1 MLHVKCEP
9 CFFEVGVEKNQSE
22 ILCFFVG
29 FAFVLAYPITVSAH
43 PITVLAHPITVLAHP
58 ITVLAHP
65 IIVLAHPAAVSVVP
79 SGGIAVLSLCDRCS
93 RYIRQLSDI
102 FLTAVARNRKNK
114 LGR

>member
-29 FAFVLAYPITVSAH
+29 FAFVLAYPITVS
-43 PITVLAHPITVLAHP
+43 AHPITVLAHP

-114 LGR
+114 LGRQQ

>member
-29 FAFVLAYPITVSAH
+29 FAFVLAY
-43 PITVLAHPITVLAHP
+43 P

-93 RYIRQLSDI
+93 RYIRQLPDI

>member
-29 FAFVLAYPITVSAH
+29 FAFVLAYPITVS
-43 PITVLAHPITVLAHP
+43 AHP

>member
-1 MLHVKCEP
+1 MLSVNP
-9 CFFEVGVEKNQSE
+9 VFFEVGVEKNQSE

-43 PITVLAHPITVLAHP
+43 PITVLAHPI
-58 ITVLAHP
+58 
-65 IIVLAHPAAVSVVP
+65 IVLAYPAAVSAVP
-79 SGGIAVLSLCDRCS
+79 SGGLAVLSLCDRCS